1 MHADIYSK
9 HSKAARATAHIMA
22 ETALLAL
29 RARVVN
35 IAKVPGRPLR
45 GLRVVFLGAG
55 SENMWGLRREAGVNM
70 RDKKIRLGGRCH
82 LISPGCSKRGSSG
95 GIMGEK

>member
-1 MHADIYSK
+1 
-9 HSKAARATAHIMA
+9 MA
-22 ETALLAL
+22 GTALLAL
-29 RARVVN
+29 QARVVTV
-35 IAKVPGRPLR
+35 ATMAGRLLR
-45 GLRVVFLGAG
+45 ELRVVFLGAG

-82 LISPGCSKRGSSG
+82 LIAPECYKRGRSG